1 LRLSSAKPCV
11 LLVEDEP
18 ITLSALERLL
28 SSSYRVLTA
37 READEALRILK
48 RERVE
53 VVVADLRLPK
63 GSGLELL
70 EWVRHNLP
78 ETRVIIITGYSSIK
92 GAVEAMRLGAS
103 DYIPKPFSVEDI
115 QRAIAGVLQRRE
127 EMLGEMREEEFE
139 AVLRALLHPMRRKI
153 LSILSRGS
161 LTFTAIWK
169 STGAKD
175 PTSVNFH
182 LKKLKKM
189 GMLVQDSSKLYR
201 ITPLGREAVSLMKS
215 IQKARGS

>member
-1 LRLSSAKPCV
+1 V
-11 LLVEDEP
+11 LVVEDEP

-28 SSSYRVLTA
+28 SSEYRVLTA
-37 READEALRILK
+37 REAEEALRLLK
-48 RERVE
+48 RERVD

-78 ETRVIIITGYSSIK
+78 ETKVIIITGYSSIK

-115 QRAIAGVLQRRE
+115 QNAIAGVLQKRE
-127 EMLGEMREEEFE
+127 EAPAGMREEEFE

-153 LSILSRGS
+153 LSVLSSGS
-161 LTFTAIWK
+161 LTFTAIWRA
-169 STGAKD
+169 TGARD

-182 LKKLKKM
+182 LKKLKST

-215 IQKARGS
+215 IQELGSS